1 MARKKEPKYKKIDLI
16 TRVVDMSCNGK
27 SQPEILNWLMTEGD
41 CAISFSYEVLREAK
55 PIILDTLRDISKDR
69 LETTIRE
76 LEQDIDF
83 LNEHIEIMKEYAA
96 EKTKYIF
103 NIMNF
108 ARFYLPVVFK
118 EINIGIYLD
127 IDMICRKPFF
137 HILKEYNFFK
147 NDFNI
152 LSPLILNCREMGLDK
167 IGFYG
172 KAFNAGFMVWN
183 LKKYREQHLIKKFRQ
198 LVKFHNENRIWK
210 LGTQPILNIL
220 YYNKVIDINK
230 NWNRRGFGRIITSE
244 KEKKKYDKNSKS
256 AFIIHWNSQYKPWNY
271 NEVAAFEI
279 WNKYSLTNNYSN

>member
-1 MARKKEPKYKKIDLI
+1 MFNILLSLDKKLFIPSLNLI
-16 TRVVDMSCNGK
+16 NSIIKNNKNVCFYILISDSK
-27 SQPEILNWLMTEGD
+27 EEYEILIKNN
-41 CAISFSYEVLREAK
+41 FPNHK
-55 PIILDTLRDISKDR
+55 F
-69 LETTIRE
+69 TIRE

-137 HILKEYNFFK
+137 HILKEFNFFK

-256 AFIIHWNSQYKPWNY
+256 AFIIHWNSQYKPWDY
-271 NEVAAFEI
+271 SEVAAFEI

>member
-1 MARKKEPKYKKIDLI
+1 MFNILLSLDKNLFKPSLTLI
-16 TRVVDMSCNGK
+16 NSIIKNNRNVRFF
-27 SQPEILNWLMTEGD
+27 ILVLDSKDE
-41 CAISFSYEVLREAK
+41 YEKMLREK
-55 PIILDTLRDISKDR
+55 FESYVFN
-69 LETTIRE
+69 IRE
-76 LEQDIDF
+76 LKQDIEF
-83 LNEHIEIMKEYAA
+83 LNSHIEAMKDLCS
-96 EKTKYIF
+96 EKNRYIF

-108 ARFYLPVVFK
+108 ARFYLPVIFK
-118 EINIGIYLD
+118 EINVGIYMD
-127 IDMICRKPFF
+127 IDMICKKPFF
-137 HILKEYNFFK
+137 NILKEFNFFK
-147 NDFNI
+147 NDFH
-152 LSPLILNCREMGLDK
+152 LVSPLIMSCKDMNLDK
-167 IGFYG
+167 IGFHG

-210 LGTQPILNIL
+210 LGTQQILNIL